1 MKIGCR
7 HVLLDKEMERKR
19 QRVGADK
26 DRLCSKNKSVIVD
39 YVHYK
44 RSKSCSPDRE
54 EDIYIYMHI
63 QLHICVI
70 YLDTLTKQIQPKR
83 RFERN

>member
-54 EDIYIYMHI
+54 EDIYIYAYTTTYMRYI
-63 QLHICVI
+63 FG
-70 YLDTLTKQIQPKR
+70 YLDKTNSAKKKI
-83 RFERN
+83 